1 MLDLHSHTTFSD
13 GTLSPAELV
22 AAAIA
27 AGVKALA
34 ITDHDTVAG
43 WDDAIAAA
51 GDDLEVVPGVELST
65 VENGR
70 SLHILGFY
78 PNREALEPPLRSR
91 IEGRRRR
98 AQQMVEKLAELGYP
112 IELPAMAGN
121 MAPGR
126 PHLAAALV
134 KAGHVESKREA
145 FDRWLGDN
153 GPVFVQ
159 YDKFSAA
166 EGIQLLRDC
175 GAVPVWAHPYLFKGS
190 TVDALL
196 PQLVEA
202 GLMGV
207 EVYHPHHS
215 PSDIRR
221 LETYCRDHDLV
232 MTGGSDFHGPSEA
245 KASAPNPR
253 AKHQP
258 KEAAGLNQLHLPLD
272 LLPPL
277 KRAAATLG
285 VGAASPAENRLPGS
299 NHG

>member
-13 GTLSPAELV
+13 GTLTPAQLV
-22 AAAIA
+22 AAAMI

-34 ITDHDTVAG
+34 ITDHDTLAG
-43 WDDAIAAA
+43 WEAAIAAA
-51 GDDLEVVPGVELST
+51 GDDLEIVPGVELST

-78 PNREALEPPLRSR
+78 PNPTQLEPPLQER
-91 IEGRRRR
+91 IAGRRRR
-98 AQQMVEKLAELGYP
+98 AQQMVENLAALGFP
-112 IELPAMAGN
+112 IELPTMGGS

-126 PHLAAALV
+126 PHLAAAMV
-134 KAGHVESKREA
+134 KAGHAGSKREV

-153 GPVFVQ
+153 GPAYVQ
-159 YDKFSAA
+159 YEKFSAA
-166 EGIQLLRDC
+166 EGIRLLRDC
-175 GAVPVWAHPYLFKGS
+175 GAVPVWAHPCLFKGS

-215 PSDIRR
+215 PSDVRR
-221 LETYCRDHDLV
+221 LEAYCRCHGLV
-232 MTGGSDFHGPSEA
+232 MTGGSDYHGPPEA
-245 KASAPNPR
+245 KPPGKAGQT
-253 AKHQP
+253 K
-258 KEAAGLNQLHLPLD
+258 AAEKAVGLNQLHLSLD

-277 KRAAATLG
+277 KRTAAAL
-285 VGAASPAENRLPGS
+285 S
-299 NHG
+299 